1 MDEQLR
7 ELKAPKRSKDV
18 EQATFID
25 LQREVKKYN
34 AKSKLTVTFISICA
48 VALLF
53 ILLFPTNNFNFKL
66 MQATTRTVESVEIYP
81 SYLEFEKEKYLGKGF
96 YLSGDELED
105 ARVLVERTNSSPYNF
120 EEPYVDNDNRYF
132 NVKYSNDVEE
142 IFVLAVKISE
152 KNGGPYLLINNTS
165 GKYIS
170 LTLDEFSQFANIYP
184 HGIHPIESILHMN
197 PFILIIKLFLIL
209 LVYSGYLV
217 LAKKASPNARQ
228 PLKDEFTFKN
238 MVLKF
243 LFLIP
248 LIWFIGYLTFEFY
261 GYYNW
266 REAIW
271 WIILVFLIRKFKEY
285 LDGNSR
291 RKWREIP
298 LSILFYFVCY
308 LIYYF

>member
-18 EQATFID
+18 EQATFLE

-34 AKSKLTVTFISICA
+34 AKSKLTISFISICA

-66 MQATTRTVESVEIYP
+66 TQATTGEVESVEIYP
-81 SYLEFEKEKYLGKGF
+81 YIEFEKKNFFGRGV
-96 YLSGDELED
+96 YLSGDKLKVF
-105 ARVLVERTNSSPYNF
+105 RTLVEQTNSSKNSF
-120 EEPYVDNDNRYF
+120 EEPYIDDFNEYF
-132 NVKYSNDVEE
+132 NVKYSNDLEE
-142 IFVLAVKISE
+142 MFIVAKMISKE
-152 KNGGPYLLINNTS
+152 NESPYLLINNNS
-165 GKYIS
+165 GNYIT
-170 LTLDEFSQFANIYP
+170 LTLDEYVQFRNLYP
-184 HGIHPIESILHMN
+184 YGAHPIQSIMDIN
-197 PFILIIKLFLIL
+197 PFELLIKLLLIL

-228 PLKDEFTFKN
+228 PLKDEFTIKN
-238 MVLKF
+238 MILKF

-248 LIWFIGYLTFEFY
+248 LIWVIGYLTFEFY

-266 REAIW
+266 REAFL
-271 WIILVFLIRKFKEY
+271 WIILVFLLRKFKEY

-298 LSILFYFVCY
+298 LSILFYFMCY
-308 LIYYF
+308 VIYFF

>member
-7 ELKAPKRSKDV
+7 ELKAPTRSKDV
-18 EQATFID
+18 EQATFIE
-25 LQREVKKYN
+25 LQRKVKKYN

-53 ILLFPTNNFNFKL
+53 ILLFPTNFNFKST
-66 MQATTRTVESVEIYP
+66 QGATGKVVSVESYP
-81 SYLEFEKEKYLGKGF
+81 DLVLDKKDFIGPGLYLY
-96 YLSGDELED
+96 GDELKNF
-105 ARVLVERTNSSPYNF
+105 RTLVERTNSSTS
-120 EEPYVDNDNRYF
+120 YF
-132 NVKYSNDVEE
+132 KKPFIDPSSYYNVKYSNDEE
-142 IFVLAVKISE
+142 EVFILSNRITKES
-152 KNGGPYLLINNTS
+152 GLQYLLISNTT

-170 LTLDEFSQFANIYP
+170 LTFDEYAQLINKYP
-184 HGIHPIESILHMN
+184 YGAHPIQSIMDIN
-197 PFILIIKLFLIL
+197 PFILLIKLLLIL

-298 LSILFYFVCY
+298 LSILFYFMCY
-308 LIYYF
+308 VIYFL